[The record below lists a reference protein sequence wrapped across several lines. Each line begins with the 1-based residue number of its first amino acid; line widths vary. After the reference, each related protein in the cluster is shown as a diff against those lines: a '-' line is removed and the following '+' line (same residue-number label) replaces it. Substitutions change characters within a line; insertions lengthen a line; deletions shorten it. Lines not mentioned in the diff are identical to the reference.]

1 MNAASG
7 ASGVKSKQGR
17 VMGPRKL
24 SGPVRPP
31 LAQAPSPA
39 PSRNTHRGSAP
50 ADRLAANAIEA
61 GAAGVIS
68 KAAQPGEIIEAIRR
82 VHAGESAQPA
92 QEIIALLRLA
102 GQERERI
109 RDVQA
114 TLAQLT
120 PREREVL
127 SLLAEGLDNQAIA
140 ERLFISPDTA
150 RAHVVKVL
158 GKLGVESRLQA
169 AIFAIR
175 HGVGPSP

>member
-68 KAAQPGEIIEAIRR
+68 QVAQPAEIIDAIHR
-82 VHAGESAQPA
+82 VHVGEMMQPA
-92 QEIIALLRLA
+92 QEITAPLRLLVKSAIAHRNTASGRDFCHSTRHRAIALTTTA
-102 GQERERI
+102 
-109 RDVQA
+109 QA
-114 TLAQLT
+114 
-120 PREREVL
+120 PRGAVALDNSGNDPECAL
-127 SLLAEGLDNQAIA
+127 SLSLTDAVPVHCNA
-140 ERLFISPDTA
+140 
-150 RAHVVKVL
+150 
-158 GKLGVESRLQA
+158 
-169 AIFAIR
+169 
-175 HGVGPSP
+175 